1 MLWNT
6 ITAYLQP
13 RFDYYGVA
21 GNLVLISAGLALAF
35 GIIWLIGHRP
45 PFLKEPL
52 LWITAIASALLTV
65 LATAFIFIPLNY
77 FYSQWLGNTFDTHT
91 LANMVLVWSIPI
103 VLVIGLVQE
112 GAKMVPMLFWRTGD
126 EKPDIRFSMM
136 IGAVAGAGYGIFEAF
151 YSYNQVFKAG
161 WGWSD
166 VTTGGITQLLP
177 FWIYFWMIAC
187 HIGISALLGYGL
199 GKGKGG
205 VFYALAAFLHALLSY
220 AAILASNGY
229 ITGNQLG
236 IITAAAGIIIIGLSL
251 WLRWRKF
258 GESTPAAVTETAPSK
273 LRGEETPLTALPEQG
288 MSKTPGAAI
297 LSPLK
302 QESPALV
309 IQEIPPP
316 PRQANTPPVPPSKG
330 IPPPPPKTLWS

>member
-21 GNLVLISAGLALAF
+21 GNLILISAGLALAF

-45 PFLKEPL
+45 PFIREPL
-52 LWITAIASALLTV
+52 LWVTAIASALLTV
-65 LATAFIFIPLNY
+65 MATAFIFIPLNY
-77 FYSQWLGNTFDTHT
+77 YYTQWLGNTFNTGT
-91 LANMVLVWSIPI
+91 LADMVLVWSIPI

-112 GAKMVPMLFWRTGD
+112 GAKMIPMLFWRTGS

-136 IGAVAGAGYGIFEAF
+136 IGAAAGAGYGIFEAF

-166 VTTGGITQLLP
+166 VTTGGITALLP

-187 HIGISALLGYGL
+187 HIGISALVGYGL
-199 GKGKGG
+199 GKGKGW
-205 VFYALAAFLHALLSY
+205 VYYLLAAFLHALVSY
-220 AAILASNGY
+220 AAILATNGN

-236 IITAAAGIIIIGLSL
+236 IIIALAGLIIIGISL
-251 WLRWRKF
+251 WLRWRKYD
-258 GESTPAAVTETAPSK
+258 EEEPDTVTEPTPSK
-273 LRGEETPLTALPEQG
+273 SRGDETPLTALPEQK
-288 MSKTPGAAI
+288 MSKMPEPATLP
-297 LSPLK
+297 PLIS
-302 QESPALV
+302 Q
-309 IQEIPPP
+309 QIPPP
-316 PRQANTPPVPPSKG
+316 PRQGNPPPVPPSKG